1 MGIGT
6 DTGCDRLFF
15 FVDAK
20 ATKKTGRRKKTRERN
35 RETWMLWQCVCV
47 CVRVVFC
54 GRFRIEWDAPSRLST
69 NRGHLPPPPAAI
81 IGPAWKLM
89 DSLTSIGATCHSL
102 SRLYN
107 MQHTHTKKGSPFFV
121 CVCVC
126 VFRCVYQ
133 TVLIPPPFSS
143 KGWSLLAAQR
153 GGPLQR
159 FKLGKNIGTVWT
171 TLSSGSSVAEN
182 HRVDERAQ
190 FVSLFFFFFFFSRLL
205 VLRIVSSSL
214 DPEIARCSNWEKKT
228 VKPSATPF
236 CSFTFVLYRF
246 HPLRSLIKSS

>member
-1 MGIGT
+1 MA
-6 DTGCDRLFF
+6 
-15 FVDAK
+15 V
-20 ATKKTGRRKKTRERN
+20 
-35 RETWMLWQCVCV
+35 CVCV
-47 CVRVVFC
+47 C
-54 GRFRIEWDAPSRLST
+54 PSRVLWPVPHRMRRAQQVIDQQRASATSPRRYHWPGVEIDGLTDFHWCDMPLALS
-69 NRGHLPPPPAAI
+69 PPQHAA
-81 IGPAWKLM
+81 
-89 DSLTSIGATCHSL
+89 
-102 SRLYN
+102 
-107 MQHTHTKKGSPFFV
+107 HTHKKRKSFFCV

-214 DPEIARCSNWEKKT
+214 DPEIARCSN
-228 VKPSATPF
+228 
-236 CSFTFVLYRF
+236 
-246 HPLRSLIKSS
+246 